1 MWKTSPQVP
10 GRPEALTPKSK
21 PVKIIKAGQKKVRK
35 KPRKTPKFGLTRKCD
50 SKTKKQRKKTKKRI

>member
-21 PVKIIKAGQKKVRK
+21 PVKIIKAGQKKLGKNQEKLRNLV
-35 KPRKTPKFGLTRKCD
+35 
-50 SKTKKQRKKTKKRI
+50 